1 MLSLQYTPLPFDL
14 NSESM
19 ARIVIER
26 AEVKTD
32 SETETETKTRHHCIL
47 GGKVGTKIAGDR
59 TGEDRT
65 GSVTQ

>member
-1 MLSLQYTPLPFDL
+1 
-14 NSESM
+14 M
-19 ARIVIER
+19 ARKVIER

-32 SETETETKTRHHCIL
+32 SDSETKTGTRHHCIP
-47 GGKVGTKIAGDR
+47 GGKVETKIAGDR